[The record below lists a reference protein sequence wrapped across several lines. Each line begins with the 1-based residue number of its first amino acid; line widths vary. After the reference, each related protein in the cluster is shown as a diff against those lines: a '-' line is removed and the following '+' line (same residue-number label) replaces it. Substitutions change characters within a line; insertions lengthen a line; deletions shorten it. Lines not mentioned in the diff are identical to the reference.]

1 MTYHVRFV
9 SIKPFNQNALDS
21 AVLHN
26 PPIPCSMPPPPKPVP
41 SGTGVLALPGVTGQT
56 DASQSTR
63 STVVGQEPQSDEE
76 AYRQWKAE

>member
-1 MTYHVRFV
+1 MIVTYHVRFV
-9 SIKPFNQNALDS
+9 SIKPFNQNGLDS

-26 PPIPCSMPPPPKPVP
+26 PPIPCSMPPPPRP
-41 SGTGVLALPGVTGQT
+41 LALAGVTGQT